1 MRGARPFGPVEAA
14 WSVTAVRECW
24 SVRPGY
30 AHAKASAAEKGST
43 VNEREM
49 LEDLLKDAEAVVA
62 KIKARL
68 AQQTQAEV
76 NDVSVS
82 AGSAI
87 ERVQSQKTSDDTGN
101 Y

>member
-1 MRGARPFGPVEAA
+1 MPEITGDA
-14 WSVTAVRECW
+14 SVT
-24 SVRPGY
+24 
-30 AHAKASAAEKGST
+30 
-43 VNEREM
+43 ERQI

-68 AQQTQAEV
+68 AELLQGE
-76 NDVSVS
+76 NVSVS
-82 AGSAI
+82 ASAGTAI

>member
-1 MRGARPFGPVEAA
+1 
-14 WSVTAVRECW
+14 
-24 SVRPGY
+24 
-30 AHAKASAAEKGST
+30 
-43 VNEREM
+43 M

-68 AQQTQAEV
+68 AEHSSAEGT
-76 NDVSVS
+76 DVSAS
-82 AGSAI
+82 ASTAI